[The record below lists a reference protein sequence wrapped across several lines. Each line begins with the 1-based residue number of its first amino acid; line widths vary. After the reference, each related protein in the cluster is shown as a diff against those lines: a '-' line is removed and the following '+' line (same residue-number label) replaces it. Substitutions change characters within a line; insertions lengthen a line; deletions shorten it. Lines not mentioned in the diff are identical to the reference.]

1 MSCSPLSLALSCAV
15 LLLPVRAAA
24 QDSILVRPVA
34 GGVLI
39 DFQDADIR
47 LVISALAEAGGL
59 NVVYTDLPAQ
69 RVTLRMQQ
77 PIPRDRI
84 AALLETFVRSNGLT
98 ISNEGAFLRVAGAN
112 AAVALGGGPA
122 GDQAAEI
129 ESRLYVYRLKH
140 ARALRLSGTLQS
152 VFGGNRAT
160 PAPGVSGLREVPLSQ
175 GLRQPP
181 PLEPAQPQADAPP
194 DRTER
199 AGGGLPG
206 RLIGDVQ
213 IVPDETTNSLLIRAQ
228 PADWEVIR
236 QAVEALDLRPLQ
248 VLIEVVIAEVRFSR
262 EKGLSVSGSVAD
274 RSVNPRVSG
283 TLRGE
288 SLGDAV
294 LKVLT
299 GGAVDLDVA
308 IAALAS
314 RGEVRIISR
323 PVILAQNNQEA
334 RILVG
339 SERPFVQVSRSLPTD
354 AAIRD
359 QVIQF
364 RDVGTKLTILPTINE
379 DGYVNLEVL
388 QEVSNATAE
397 SQFDAPIIST
407 REAATHLFIRDGRTA
422 VIGGLMDQLD
432 ERTRS
437 GIPVLMDI
445 PVIGGLFGSTKRTTI
460 QSELFLFLTPHIVSD
475 DEGMEEI
482 REGLREGTELLRK
495 VIPADSTLRL
505 PIPPRP

>member
-1 MSCSPLSLALSCAV
+1 MSCSPLRLALSCAV
-15 LLLPVRAAA
+15 LLLPARATA
-24 QDSILVRPVA
+24 QDSILVRPVE

-98 ISNEGAFLRVAGAN
+98 ISDEGAFLRVAGAN
-112 AAVALGGGPA
+112 ASVALGGGPA

-152 VFGGNRAT
+152 VFGGNRAAQ
-160 PAPGVSGLREVPLSQ
+160 APSVSGLREVPLSR

-181 PLEPAQPQADAPP
+181 PLEPVQPQAGAQP
-194 DRTER
+194 DRV
-199 AGGGLPG
+199 GGGLPG
-206 RLIGDVQ
+206 QLVGDVQ

-274 RSVNPRVSG
+274 RSVNPRVSV

-294 LKVLT
+294 LEVLT

-437 GIPVLMDI
+437 GIPLLMDI
-445 PVIGGLFGSTKRTTI
+445 PVIGALFGSTKRTTI

-475 DEGMEEI
+475 DAGMEEI

-505 PIPPRP
+505 PIHPRP